1 MHSQNDKDIYN
12 DSTTVDTEDDE
23 NRANDANQDEDT
35 DINELQYASDTKVI
49 ITEADHDND
58 SEASD
63 VTDLEGDKVKR
74 AVSFDDSPK
83 DNEKSKSTISSFHQ
97 VVEAARRASTQ
108 ETSNDDNNDEIRP
121 ATCIPI
127 ITIDHVEDVDIHAKE
142 NREPKQTIYRDPV
155 TGIQLQSMRNKMHH
169 LSVPRK
175 GRTSKFAEARP
186 ATSSSGHPA
195 LLSKKVRKPMG
206 VKRIQYLIEQRQRN
220 ERRREKR
227 RKEKENHKNDE
238 AKKQWLRLDR
248 LRLAQDAAVEHRNAT
263 VAWT

>member
-1 MHSQNDKDIYN
+1 MHSQNDKEINN
-12 DSTTVDTEDDE
+12 DSTTIDTEDDR
-23 NRANDANQDEDT
+23 NRANDANQDGGI
-35 DINELQYASDTKVI
+35 DINKPTSASDTKVI
-49 ITEADHDND
+49 ITEADND
-58 SEASD
+58 SDSELSY
-63 VTDLEGDKVKR
+63 VTDFEGDQVKR
-74 AVSFDDSPK
+74 SVSFDDSPK
-83 DNEKSKSTISSFHQ
+83 DIEETKSTISSFHQ

-108 ETSNDDNNDEIRP
+108 EARTEDNNEENRP

-206 VKRIQYLIEQRQRN
+206 VKRIQYLIEQRNRK

-227 RKEKENHKNDE
+227 RKEKENHEHDE